1 MSYLTIYNKK
11 LRNGGYNTTGYNKY
25 ALTIQ
30 TNNGVTP
37 TTNYYKE
44 DNKGCNY
51 TSKWDNENHIIDCID
66 CVSNYGFYGEKQIY
80 CNGRCMSKYN
90 LGETCSGGSLF
101 SSNIN
106 NCFNPCYYSLPVL
119 ESCKN
124 DYDCRNNETCGPTG
138 FCLSNKKI
146 FEYTG
151 IRNDENS
158 IDYSKIFTEI
168 APTSMTGTSMTGTE
182 EPTSMTGTEPLFPSE
197 IKENFNDG
205 YFGDYK
211 YSFYE
216 SKKNNKNK
224 YIGVL

>member
-1 MSYLTIYNKK
+1 MSKYDNDKK
-11 LRNGGYNTTGYNKY
+11 VSNGGYNTTGYNKY

-44 DNKGCNY
+44 NNKSCNY
-51 TSKWDNENHIIDCID
+51 TSEWDNENNIIDCID

-80 CNGRCMSKYN
+80 CNGKCMSKHN
-90 LGETCSGGSLF
+90 IGETCSGGSLF
-101 SSNIN
+101 STNLN

-119 ESCKN
+119 EACKN
-124 DYDCRNNETCGPTG
+124 DYDCRDNETCGPTG

-151 IRNDENS
+151 VRDDENS
-158 IDYSKIFTEI
+158 IDYSKIFPESENV
-168 APTSMTGTSMTGTE
+168 TSMTGTNSTTPLY
-182 EPTSMTGTEPLFPSE
+182 PTE

-211 YSFYE
+211 YSFYKNN
-216 SKKNNKNK
+216 SRKNNKM
-224 YIGVL
+224 YIGVF